1 MARHRRR
8 KHVLITTTCT
18 NEQVT
23 IANKRVLNERAAP
36 STLLFLQQ
44 IVILLG
50 FEFTSLIFGSRADRL
65 PWSAKQQLVIAT
77 IPLAVLNCLA
87 LVLKTICLQ
96 VCLRLALLNRLSQH
110 GEADRGYTALRPHST
125 SPQPSTRLCEA
136 SSSPSQFSSA
146 SSSCP
151 TSLDSSQREVLP
163 SL

>member
-1 MARHRRR
+1 M
-8 KHVLITTTCT
+8 TTCASSIPT
-18 NEQVT
+18 YPSQVT

-65 PWSAKQQLVIAT
+65 PWSAKKQLVIAT

-96 VCLRLALLNRLSQH
+96 VINLVPLGVPPPYCTEEL
-110 GEADRGYTALRPHST
+110 T
-125 SPQPSTRLCEA
+125 
-136 SSSPSQFSSA
+136 
-146 SSSCP
+146 
-151 TSLDSSQREVLP
+151 
-163 SL
+163 